1 MYSHFFK
8 EFLMVNGVNYQTLS
22 YTCTK
27 NSHKKNKIDI
37 DMFCK
42 AADSEEVL
50 LNKNFLIVPIHVHT
64 TNQLLYKCKILL
76 YKCLEVHETLVIAN
90 FSFRKPVLKCLWYY
104 ILHIIKI

>member
-42 AADSEEVL
+42 AADMSTGL
-50 LNKNFLIVPIHVHT
+50 
-64 TNQLLYKCKILL
+64 
-76 YKCLEVHETLVIAN
+76 
-90 FSFRKPVLKCLWYY
+90 
-104 ILHIIKI
+104 

>member
-1 MYSHFFK
+1 MYKSQEDSSLNLPPFDTCIHIFFK

-42 AADSEEVL
+42 AAD
-50 LNKNFLIVPIHVHT
+50 
-64 TNQLLYKCKILL
+64 
-76 YKCLEVHETLVIAN
+76 VITG
-90 FSFRKPVLKCLWYY
+90 L
-104 ILHIIKI
+104 